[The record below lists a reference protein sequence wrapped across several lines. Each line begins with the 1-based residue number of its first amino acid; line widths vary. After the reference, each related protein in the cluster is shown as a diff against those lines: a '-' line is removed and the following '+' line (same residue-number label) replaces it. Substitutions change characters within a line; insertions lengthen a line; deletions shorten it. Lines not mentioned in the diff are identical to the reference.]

1 MMSQSDLSTKA
12 QQTSIVT
19 LTADLSDVNSTLASL
34 DQLAKTA
41 SLYNSQVE
49 FFVSFILLLLSRH
62 CTSGAVYE
70 STKITNK
77 LLDANT
83 LYQLDKYS
91 KYVLQ
96 ASKK

>member
-1 MMSQSDLSTKA
+1 MEKFTPLTKKFTLPLA
-12 QQTSIVT
+12 VT
-19 LTADLSDVNSTLASL
+19 AGTNLPSGFELHLFL
-34 DQLAKTA
+34 
-41 SLYNSQVE
+41 
-49 FFVSFILLLLSRH
+49 RH

-91 KYVLQ
+91 K
-96 ASKK
+96 

>member
-1 MMSQSDLSTKA
+1 M
-12 QQTSIVT
+12 
-19 LTADLSDVNSTLASL
+19 
-34 DQLAKTA
+34 
-41 SLYNSQVE
+41 
-49 FFVSFILLLLSRH
+49 ILVLNLVFKFELKFKRH

-91 KYVLQ
+91 KYYSLSKTNI
-96 ASKK
+96 ASDTNNANLTESVTN

>member
-1 MMSQSDLSTKA
+1 MPQSDLSTEA
-12 QQTSIVT
+12 QQTYIVT
-19 LTADLSDVNSTLASL
+19 LTADLSDVNSPLAGL
-34 DQLAKTA
+34 DQPAKTA
-41 SLYNSQVE
+41 SLYNSQVHRKIFLSFKLH
-49 FFVSFILLLLSRH
+49 FFSRH

-91 KYVLQ
+91 K
-96 ASKK
+96 

>member
-1 MMSQSDLSTKA
+1 MPQSDLSTEA
-12 QQTSIVT
+12 QQTYIVT
-19 LTADLSDVNSTLASL
+19 LTADLSDVNSPLAGL
-34 DQLAKTA
+34 DQPAKTA
-41 SLYNSQVE
+41 SLYNSQVGKKL
-49 FFVSFILLLLSRH
+49 FRIVLPLLSRH

-91 KYVLQ
+91 K
-96 ASKK
+96 

>member
-1 MMSQSDLSTKA
+1 MSQSDLSTEA
-12 QQTSIVT
+12 QQTYIVT
-19 LTADLSDVNSTLASL
+19 LTADLSDVNSPLASL
-34 DQLAKTA
+34 DQPAKTA

-49 FFVSFILLLLSRH
+49 KKLFFELYLFPRH

-91 KYVLQ
+91 K
-96 ASKK
+96 

>member
-1 MMSQSDLSTKA
+1 MSQSDLSTEA

-19 LTADLSDVNSTLASL
+19 LTADLSDVNSPLAGL
-34 DQLAKTA
+34 DQPAKAA
-41 SLYNSQVE
+41 SLYNSQVGKKL
-49 FFVSFILLLLSRH
+49 FSFWLHLFSRP

-91 KYVLQ
+91 K
-96 ASKK
+96 